1 MRHAVLVALL
11 VAGVAGCATIRAAD
25 TRSTEEML
33 SAAGFHREAADT
45 PERRTQLE
53 SLPPRR
59 IAMRTSNGQT
69 SYVYPDPDVCR
80 CLYVGT
86 EPQYQ
91 QYQKLRLQ
99 QDLADRNAVETWDD
113 WPGSWWP

>member
-11 VAGVAGCATIRAAD
+11 VAGVPGCATIRAAD
-25 TRSTEEML
+25 T
-33 SAAGFHREAADT
+33 
-45 PERRTQLE
+45 PERLTQLE

-59 IAMRTSNGQT
+59 IAVRTSNGQA
-69 SYVYPDPDVCR
+69 SYVYPDPDVCK

-86 EPQYQ
+86 ESQYQ
-91 QYQKLRLQ
+91 QYQKLQLQ
-99 QDLADRNAVETWDD
+99 QDLTDRNTVETWDD